1 MEQLDGKC
9 AFVTGGASGIGLGVT
24 RVLVDAGMR
33 VMIADIRPD
42 HLATAVALFE
52 SLGKSRSVVATELDV
67 TDRDSLARAADKAY
81 DNFGAVHVLVSN
93 AGVGIVGPVA
103 TATFDDW
110 DWGLNVNL
118 GGTVNALCT
127 FLPRM
132 VAQRQGGHIVTT
144 SSLSAI
150 TPAPRNAVIYATAK
164 AALMA
169 MTEAMRDE
177 LADHRIGVS
186 VLLPGP
192 FKTNIREA
200 GRNRQER
207 FRGHSGYRGEEERL
221 AAREDAPDWSDP
233 LDAGQMV
240 LDAIRANQLYVI
252 THGEYRGWAESKFAA
267 ILAAYPPP
275 KDPERA
281 RAMGRTRAVKRD

>member
-1 MEQLDGKC
+1 MEQLNGKC
-9 AFVTGGASGIGLGVT
+9 AFVTGGASGIGLGIA

-33 VMIADIRPD
+33 VMIADIRKD
-42 HLATAVALFE
+42 HLETALALFD
-52 SLGKSRSVVATELDV
+52 SLGQGRHVATTELDV
-67 TDRDSLARAADKAY
+67 TDREEFARAADKTY
-81 DNFGAVHVLVSN
+81 EKLGAVHVLVSN
-93 AGVGIVGPVA
+93 AGVGITGPVA

-110 DWGLNVNL
+110 DWGLQVNL
-118 GGTVNALCT
+118 GGAVNALCT

-132 VAQRQGGHIVTT
+132 IAQRQEGHIVMT

-150 TPAPRNAVIYATAK
+150 TPSPRNATIYATAK

-177 LADHRIGVS
+177 LADQRIGVS

-200 GRNRQER
+200 GRYRQPR
-207 FRGHSGYRGEEERL
+207 YQQRSGYRAEEERL
-221 AAREDAPDWSDP
+221 ATREDAPDWSNP
-233 LDAGQMV
+233 LDAGRLV
-240 LDAIRANQLYVI
+240 LEAIRANQLYVI
-252 THGEYRGWAESKFAA
+252 THGEYRGWAETKFAD

-281 RAMGRTRAVKRD
+281 RAMGRTRAVKPD